1 MGLIDSHAHLTCP
14 ELKGQAEEVSQRA
27 AQAGVDRIITVGM
40 DFDDAKDCLDLCER
54 YPNRLCAVVGF
65 HPHEAVKVTDDDLAA
80 MSALLDHPSV
90 VGFGE
95 MGLDYHYDFSPPE
108 AQQRV
113 FAKQLAMAA
122 NRDLPVVIH
131 CREAFQ
137 DTTRLLVQ
145 HGFDRRPVVFHCFTG
160 SAEEAGTAAGHGW
173 RLSFTGIVTFRNS
186 RWLQEI
192 ARDYPA
198 DQLMIETDS
207 PYLSPEP
214 VRSKRP
220 NEPAFIVH
228 TARFLAE
235 LRGTPF
241 DRFVEQT
248 SRNTLEFY
256 RRTANLGEIG

>member
-1 MGLIDSHAHLTCP
+1 VGLIDSHAHLTCP
-14 ELKGQAEEVSQRA
+14 ELKSQVEEVLERA
-27 AQAGVDRIITVGM
+27 VEAGVDRIITVGM
-40 DFDDAKDCLDLCER
+40 DLDDAKDCLRLCER
-54 YPNRLCAVVGF
+54 YPNRVRAVVGF
-65 HPHEAVKVTDDDLAA
+65 HPHEAMKVTDDDLAA
-80 MSALLDHPSV
+80 MSELLDHPSI

-108 AQQRV
+108 VQQRV
-113 FAKQLAMAA
+113 FAKQLTMAA
-122 NRDLPVVIH
+122 DRGLPVVVH
-131 CREAFQ
+131 SREAFQ
-137 DTTRLLVQ
+137 DTARLLVQ

-160 SAEEAGTAAGHGW
+160 SAEEAGIAAGHGW
-173 RLSFTGIVTFRNS
+173 RLSFVGIVTFRNS

-235 LRGTPF
+235 LRGTSF
-241 DRFVEQT
+241 GRFVEQT
-248 SRNTLEFY
+248 SRNTLDFY
-256 RRTANLGEIG
+256 RHPLNLGEIG

>member
-1 MGLIDSHAHLTCP
+1 
-14 ELKGQAEEVSQRA
+14 
-27 AQAGVDRIITVGM
+27 VGM
-40 DFDDAKDCLDLCER
+40 DLDDGQDCLRLCEE
-54 YPNRLCAVVGF
+54 YPDCVRAVIGF
-65 HPHEAVKVTDDDLAA
+65 HPHEAMKVTDDGLAA
-80 MSALLDHPSV
+80 MNELLDHPSV

-108 AQQRV
+108 VQQRV
-113 FAKQLAMAA
+113 FARQLAMASK
-122 NRDLPVVIH
+122 RDLPVVIH
-131 CREAFQ
+131 SREAFE
-137 DTTRLLVQ
+137 DTARLLIH
-145 HGFDRRPVVFHCFTG
+145 HGFARRPVVFHCFTG
-160 SAEEAGTAAGHGW
+160 SAEEAGIAAGHGW
-173 RLSFTGIVTFRNS
+173 RVSFTGIVTFRNS

-220 NEPAFIVH
+220 NEPAFLVH

-235 LRGTPF
+235 LRGIPF
-241 DRFVEQT
+241 GRLAEQT